1 MNGRFKR
8 GVGGVTRRR
17 AQVGDG
23 GTGTYFEEFIGRY
36 CEEFIG
42 RFGKVFIGTFSLAF

>member
-8 GVGGVTRRR
+8 GVGGITRRR
-17 AQVGDG
+17 AQVGDD
-23 GTGTYFEEFIGRY
+23 GTETYFEEFIRRY

-42 RFGKVFIGTFSLAF
+42 RFGEELIGSFS